1 MKVERPRLPPA
12 PAGPV
17 GLRKSHE
24 VTEDPDRRCRDNRPG
39 NRRPG
44 RPGEHRLGRRH
55 PRHHLFVT
63 LSGVK
68 YHNGRAYYSQMT
80 WYTPGYRTF
89 GSHRSTL
96 VLRFST

>member
-1 MKVERPRLPPA
+1 M
-12 PAGPV
+12 
-17 GLRKSHE
+17 
-24 VTEDPDRRCRDNRPG
+24 
-39 NRRPG
+39 
-44 RPGEHRLGRRH
+44 
-55 PRHHLFVT
+55 T

-68 YHNGRAYYSQMT
+68 YHNGSAYYSQMT